1 MSRSH
6 LVEINISIVPTD
18 SHWDGDTDRS
28 KSLSKATLK
37 KRFVNNYSQNV
48 FFNIY
53 YVMLTDASK
62 QREQE
67 TGVFSVCHSESFPL
81 SLPANFT
88 EEPSKPR

>member
-18 SHWDGDTDRS
+18 SHWDRDTDRS

-67 TGVFSVCHSESFPL
+67 AGVFSVCHSESFPL